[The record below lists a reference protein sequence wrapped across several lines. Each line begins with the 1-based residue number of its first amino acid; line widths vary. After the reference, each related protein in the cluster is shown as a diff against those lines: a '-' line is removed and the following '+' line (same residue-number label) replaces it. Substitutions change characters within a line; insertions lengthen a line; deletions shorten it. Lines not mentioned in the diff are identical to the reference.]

1 MFRIDRRLFKNFDW
15 ITFSVIVLISIIG
28 IITIYSATRP
38 PLGTGVHPDF
48 YLKQI
53 LWLLISITALFVVV
67 TFDYVWL
74 QRFSYLLY
82 GIGLVLLLVV
92 LIVGKTTMGA
102 QRWISLGPLAFQPS
116 EFFRVLFIIGFSSY
130 LASIGKNL
138 DYKLSLKSLFIFAII
153 PLALVVKQP
162 DLGTA
167 VLLMSLFVTLIISK
181 GVSRKII
188 AIALVIGLISI
199 PFLGHIFWEGLKDY
213 QKNRLI
219 AFIDPGVDPAGIGY
233 HITQSKISIGSG
245 GVFGKGYLKGTQG
258 PLRFLPEKH
267 TDFIFSVFAEEWGF
281 VGSLTLLGIYLILFL
296 RGLDTAARAKDE
308 FGRLLAVGITAMF
321 FIYFLVNIGMTL
333 GMMPVVGVP
342 LPFFSYGGTSLLSNF
357 IAAGILISIRT
368 RRFELFYP

>member
-1 MFRIDRRLFKNFDW
+1 
-15 ITFSVIVLISIIG
+15 
-28 IITIYSATRP
+28 
-38 PLGTGVHPDF
+38 
-48 YLKQI
+48 
-53 LWLLISITALFVVV
+53 
-67 TFDYVWL
+67 
-74 QRFSYLLY
+74 
-82 GIGLVLLLVV
+82 
-92 LIVGKTTMGA
+92 
-102 QRWISLGPLAFQPS
+102 
-116 EFFRVLFIIGFSSY
+116 
-130 LASIGKNL
+130 
-138 DYKLSLKSLFIFAII
+138 
-153 PLALVVKQP
+153 
-162 DLGTA
+162 
-167 VLLMSLFVTLIISK
+167 MSLFVTLIISK